1 MKAADKPLG
10 RSSARGSKPRELKQ
24 ERAVRTREQVLSAAA
39 TAFAE
44 RGFPAVTILD
54 VAELTGMTKGAVYFH
69 YANKEALA
77 IAVAEEFYQRLP
89 LIAEAVRKAGLPP
102 VKSVAELLHRTAVA
116 FRDDTI
122 IQAGARLQIE
132 SSLIDATLPRPFDGY
147 TDSITELL
155 DEAKEAGELPASCNP
170 EVLGRVLV
178 AAFFGVQHISWR
190 LNNRAD
196 LAQRVEEV
204 IEAVLPQTTQEPARK
219 AS

>member
-10 RSSARGSKPRELKQ
+10 RSSAGGSKPRELKQ

-39 TAFAE
+39 TAFAK

-89 LIAEAVRKAGLPP
+89 LIFEDVRKAGLPP
-102 VKSVAELLHRTAVA
+102 VKAVAELLHRTAVA

-155 DEAKEAGELPASCNP
+155 HEAKEAGELPASCKP
-170 EVLGRVLV
+170 EVLGRVLG

-196 LAQRVEEV
+196 LAERVEEI
-204 IEAVLPQTTQEPARK
+204 IEAVLPQTTQGPARK